1 MQSLTSLHSFGLS
14 CTAQAFIRMN
24 QPTDLHSSLNLKSSA
39 FYILGE
45 GSNTVFLEDY
55 QGTVIRPA
63 FMGVDLKH
71 TDTHYLLKV
80 GAGENWHQLVLWC
93 MQNQIYGL
101 ENLALIPGSVGAAPI
116 QNIGAYGV
124 EIEQFIHQVDFYD
137 LNKQCHKSLRRQS
150 CEFAYRDS
158 VFKNDLADK
167 VVITSVTFAIP
178 KIWQAVEHYGELRE
192 LSEPSAMDIF
202 NKVIEVRQSKLPDPK
217 KIGNA
222 GSFFKNPIIS
232 LEQFHLLQKTWPS
245 MPSYALDNIAK
256 VKVPAAWLIDT
267 LGFKGKKIGGI
278 ACHPNQPLVLT
289 NDGSGTGEELL
300 ALARS
305 IQSAVSK
312 EFSIELENEVRLIG
326 KNGPVV
332 L

>member
-1 MQSLTSLHSFGLS
+1 
-14 CTAQAFIRMN
+14 
-24 QPTDLHSSLNLKSSA
+24 
-39 FYILGE
+39 
-45 GSNTVFLEDY
+45 
-55 QGTVIRPA
+55 
-63 FMGVDLKH
+63 
-71 TDTHYLLKV
+71 
-80 GAGENWHQLVLWC
+80 
-93 MQNQIYGL
+93 
-101 ENLALIPGSVGAAPI
+101 
-116 QNIGAYGV
+116 
-124 EIEQFIHQVDFYD
+124 
-137 LNKQCHKSLRRQS
+137 
-150 CEFAYRDS
+150 
-158 VFKNDLADK
+158 
-167 VVITSVTFAIP
+167 
-178 KIWQAVEHYGELRE
+178 
-192 LSEPSAMDIF
+192 
-202 NKVIEVRQSKLPDPK
+202 
-217 KIGNA
+217 
-222 GSFFKNPIIS
+222 
-232 LEQFHLLQKTWPS
+232 